1 MSANV
6 ANVQTWRLLRGKNA
20 LWHRTSLVALGAILQ
35 DGEIKPNTGGWFDR
49 EYGQSDI
56 SYARHIDGVSLLDL
70 DSETEARIEEHV
82 DKYTL
87 ISSMPPQVIIEL
99 SRNAVEPSRLL
110 LPAVMTKGT
119 DPRLEALPIEIRKAR
134 MYVPA
139 VEAIHIGP
147 IPTSTFRGFTL
158 VARADAGERLWQSFP
173 VTAVDEMSATSKEW
187 VEKSES
193 ARAARHA
200 RGDLTMAELMPDRSS
215 SKHQRTPEEVL
226 AVRKQLRGAFDL
238 E

>member
-1 MSANV
+1 MNIDPAM
-6 ANVQTWRLLRGKNA
+6 ATWRSLRGKNA

-35 DGEIKPNTGGWFDR
+35 DGEIRPNTDGRFDR

-99 SRNAVEPSRLL
+99 SRDTVEPSRLL

-119 DPRLEALPIEIRKAR
+119 DSRLDALPIEIRKAR
-134 MYVPA
+134 MYLPA

-147 IPTSTFRGFTL
+147 IPTRTFRSFTL
-158 VARADAGERLWQSFP
+158 VARADSGERLWQAFP
-173 VTAVDEMSATSKEW
+173 VAAVDEMYATSKEW
-187 VEKSES
+187 VENSEA

-200 RGDLTMAELMPDRSS
+200 RGDLTMSELMADQSS
-215 SKHQRTPEEVL
+215 PKHQRTPEEVL
-226 AVRKQLRGAFDL
+226 AVRKQLREAFGL

>member
-1 MSANV
+1 MNV
-6 ANVQTWRLLRGKNA
+6 DLAMASWHSLRGKNA
-20 LWHRTSLVALGAILQ
+20 LWHRTSLVALRAILQ
-35 DGEIKPNTGGWFDR
+35 DGDIRPNTDGRFDR

-70 DSETEARIEEHV
+70 DSETETRIEEHV

-99 SRNAVEPSRLL
+99 SRDAVEPSRLL

-119 DPRLEALPIEIRKAR
+119 DPRLDALPIEIRKAR

-139 VEAIHIGP
+139 VEAIYIGS
-147 IPTSTFRGFTL
+147 IPTSTFRSFTL
-158 VARADAGERLWQSFP
+158 VARADAGEHLWQSFP
-173 VTAVDEMSATSKEW
+173 VTAVDEMYATSNEW
-187 VEKSES
+187 IEKSET

-200 RGDLTMAELMPDRSS
+200 RGDLTMGELMPDRSS
-215 SKHQRTPEEVL
+215 PKHQRTPDEIL
-226 AVRKQLRGAFDL
+226 AIRKQLREAFGL